1 MLDAD
6 RLAIAAGPPRANDA
20 SIGGCEDRRAVAG
33 AEIHA
38 LVHAGVTQD
47 RMAALAEGRSHTAW
61 NRTLEHAARLADA
74 GRLEPLRSPAIF
86 PLHQLD
92 VVAAR
97 SIEAGIE
104 QLAGFRLAGRGAA
117 ILADGVELVDGA
129 ARSEERRVGHECVSA
144 CRSRWATN

>member
-1 MLDAD
+1 M
-6 RLAIAAGPPRANDA
+6 
-20 SIGGCEDRRAVAG
+20 GGCEDRRAVAG

-38 LVHAGVTQD
+38 LGHAGVTQD

-92 VVAAR
+92 VVADR
-97 SIEAGIE
+97 SIEAGRE
-104 QLAGFRLAGRGAA
+104 PLAGFRLAGRGAA
-117 ILADGVELVDGA
+117 QLDQPRVVKGKSVSGRVEHGGLCMLNKKSKSTQPA
-129 ARSEERRVGHECVSA
+129 
-144 CRSRWATN
+144 

>member
-1 MLDAD
+1 MM
-6 RLAIAAGPPRANDA
+6 RRPPRSTRTDTLVPYTTLFR
-20 SIGGCEDRRAVAG
+20 S
-33 AEIHA
+33 

-61 NRTLEHAARLADA
+61 NRTLEHAARLADP

-104 QLAGFRLAGRGAA
+104 QLAGFRLAGRGSAM
-117 ILADGVELVDGA
+117 LDDDVELVVRADAADADQGGDGP
-129 ARSEERRVGHECVSA
+129 SPGLDPL
-144 CRSRWATN
+144 SRPP